1 MAKALPGDIDETA
14 ALLADGGYLAPRPL
28 ATAAYLALAMGKP
41 LFLEGE
47 AGVGKTELAKALS
60 RSLGRELIRLQCWE
74 GMDISSAAYE
84 WDYAGQLLE
93 TRIAEATGV
102 GGMGK
107 SGGADEGERE
117 LRKRLRGE
125 EFLLKRPLL
134 RALES
139 SRGNGVD
146 DASRTLS
153 GESRN
158 RGDDGGRGGE
168 APVLLVDELDRADE
182 PFDAFLLEFLS
193 DFQLTIPEYG
203 TVRAEVPP
211 IVVLTS
217 NRTREVHDAVKR
229 RCLYHWVEFPDAER
243 EAAIV
248 RLRAPEAGEKLT
260 RQIVSFVGKLR
271 ALDLFKLPGVA
282 ETIDWAHALVR
293 LNCESLNPETV
304 ENTLG
309 ALLKYQDDLQ
319 KTRGQKTAELL
330 SD

>member
-93 TRIAEATGV
+93 TRIAEATGAA
-102 GGMGK
+102 GK
-107 SGGADEGERE
+107 SGGADE
-117 LRKRLRGE
+117 LRSRLRGE

-146 DASRTLS
+146 DAPGILS

-158 RGDDGGRGGE
+158 RGDNGGRGGE

-260 RQIVSFVGKLR
+260 REIVSFVGKLR
-271 ALDLFKLPGVA
+271 TLDLFKLPGVA
-282 ETIDWAHALVR
+282 ETIDWARALVR

-319 KTRGQKTAELL
+319 KIRGQKTAELL